1 MPVQPG
7 GQIPQRLPALVHAG
21 HIVSSPRATP
31 FPAPYRNGTSGAP
44 GSVTPAHP
52 APRKDSGMQDAWRA
66 YLELAMGLTEA
77 PRKKA
82 QDAVKRVVGQGGAT
96 AAQLQSLAE
105 ELVSTGLA
113 NREALTKLVRFE
125 VDRALGAVGLATA
138 DEVAELTRRVHDLER
153 QLREA
158 KATGA
163 PEAGAPHATEAA
175 AETAGAGE
183 VTPSGA
189 FTGGRPTTPAAGQ
202 EATPSAEAPVSAP
215 PVPARTKAVA
225 KKAVAK
231 KAIAKKPA
239 ATVARTPAEE
249 SPATPTRPVR
259 KAAGRKDSGGT
270 DS

>member
-1 MPVQPG
+1 
-7 GQIPQRLPALVHAG
+7 
-21 HIVSSPRATP
+21 
-31 FPAPYRNGTSGAP
+31 
-44 GSVTPAHP
+44 
-52 APRKDSGMQDAWRA
+52 MQDAWRA

-105 ELVSTGLA
+105 ELVSTGAA

-158 KATGA
+158 KTTGA
-163 PEAGAPHATEAA
+163 PETGARSAGAAETRARRAPAGPGPA

-183 VTPSGA
+183 VTPSGDLA
-189 FTGGRPTTPAAGQ
+189 AEEPAPA
-202 EATPSAEAPVSAP
+202 AEAPVSAP

-231 KAIAKKPA
+231 KAIVKKPS
-239 ATVARTPAEE
+239 ATVAKTPAEE
-249 SPATPTRPVR
+249 SPAAPVR
-259 KAAGRKDSGGT
+259 PAKKAAGRRPTGGAE
-270 DS
+270 S

>member
-1 MPVQPG
+1 
-7 GQIPQRLPALVHAG
+7 
-21 HIVSSPRATP
+21 
-31 FPAPYRNGTSGAP
+31 
-44 GSVTPAHP
+44 
-52 APRKDSGMQDAWRA
+52 MQDAWRA

-82 QDAVKRVVGQGGAT
+82 QDAVKRVVGQSGAT

-158 KATGA
+158 KATGTPVTAA
-163 PEAGAPHATEAA
+163 PSAAAGPGLA
-175 AETAGAGE
+175 AETAGSGE
-183 VTPSGA
+183 VTPSGESA
-189 FTGGRPTTPAAGQ
+189 AEQPTTPAAEQ
-202 EATPSAEAPVSAP
+202 PTTPAAEAPVSA
-215 PVPARTKAVA
+215 PARTKAVA

-249 SPATPTRPVR
+249 SPATPARPVR

-270 DS
+270 GS

>member
-1 MPVQPG
+1 
-7 GQIPQRLPALVHAG
+7 
-21 HIVSSPRATP
+21 
-31 FPAPYRNGTSGAP
+31 
-44 GSVTPAHP
+44 
-52 APRKDSGMQDAWRA
+52 MQDAWRA

-82 QDAVKRVVGQGGAT
+82 QDAVKRAVGQGGAT

-163 PEAGAPHATEAA
+163 PEAGTPETAAPGAAAPRAAGGLGPA

-183 VTPSGA
+183 VTPSGQ
-189 FTGGRPTTPAAGQ
+189 PTTPAAETAGAG
-202 EATPSAEAPVSAP
+202 EVTPSGEPTAGQPTTPAAEAPVSAP
-215 PVPARTKAVA
+215 PVPARTKAIA

-249 SPATPTRPVR
+249 SPASPTRPVK

-270 DS
+270 GS

>member
-1 MPVQPG
+1 
-7 GQIPQRLPALVHAG
+7 
-21 HIVSSPRATP
+21 
-31 FPAPYRNGTSGAP
+31 
-44 GSVTPAHP
+44 
-52 APRKDSGMQDAWRA
+52 MQDAWRA

-163 PEAGAPHATEAA
+163 PEAAAPRAADGLGPA

-183 VTPSGA
+183 VAPYGEPTA
-189 FTGGRPTTPAAGQ
+189 EQPTTPAAEQ
-202 EATPSAEAPVSAP
+202 PTTPAAEAPVSAP

-249 SPATPTRPVR
+249 SPASPTRPVR

-270 DS
+270 GS